1 MPVCSSES
9 IILPE
14 DAKTFKVDTLNGR
27 VHLGTTKG
35 LYREKVSKNN
45 EFEMVPIFKDP
56 ILNRSMIIT
65 SFCKDIF
72 GNQYFGTLKGLV
84 YKTENYT
91 GYIQEKF
98 KKLKYL
104 QNARVFA
111 LKVDRFNNCI
121 WVGTISKGIFKLNLD
136 NSGEIVLIENF
147 NEQMVGSY
155 NIPNNTIWCFF
166 QKKDGKFF

>member
-1 MPVCSSES
+1 
-9 IILPE
+9 
-14 DAKTFKVDTLNGR
+14 
-27 VHLGTTKG
+27 
-35 LYREKVSKNN
+35 
-45 EFEMVPIFKDP
+45 MVPIFNDP

-65 SFCKDIF
+65 SFCKDMF

-84 YKTENYT
+84 YKTANYT

-111 LKVDRFNNCI
+111 LKVDHFNSCI

-136 NSGEIVLIENF
+136 NSGEIILIENF

-155 NIPNNTIWCFF
+155 NIPNNSIWCFF
-166 QKKDGKFF
+166 QKKDGALYVGTDTGLLLKKPNQNQFKSVLAENIKNKKILALSLIHI